1 MKPSMELELPKMG
14 RRTSKTPTATTT
26 TILIALR
33 LPASL
38 TIAITASPIACVQGA
53 TDIGAVA
60 RGTLRSR
67 PAKRAS
73 RPTRARLSLATL
85 HFFLFRRTH
94 DGVPARLCL
103 VARDLR
109 CRALFDST
117 NSPGARPSVTRRER
131 SAESPYN
138 PAYLLLVTS

>member
-85 HFFLFRRTH
+85 HFFSFPQDSRRCTC
-94 DGVPARLCL
+94 A
-103 VARDLR
+103 
-109 CRALFDST
+109 ALLGRT
-117 NSPGARPSVTRRER
+117 RPPLPG
-131 SAESPYN
+131 
-138 PAYLLLVTS
+138 LI